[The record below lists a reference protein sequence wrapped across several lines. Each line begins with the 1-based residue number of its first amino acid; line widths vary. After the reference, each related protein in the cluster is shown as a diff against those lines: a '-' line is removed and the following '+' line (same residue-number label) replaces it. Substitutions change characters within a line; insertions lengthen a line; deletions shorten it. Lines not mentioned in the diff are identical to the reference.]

1 MTRERSREGNVDV
14 QHGHRSSGAS
24 SPPPNRRWILPDFVR
39 GKSLTLKQREKGLA
53 FVLITPPLLIVM
65 GLLAYPMYL
74 AVDMSLREGAL
85 IDLAALRE
93 QAYTLANYTEILRDS
108 GTWRSVWISVI
119 YTVGAT
125 APAFGIGLGTAL
137 LLNGR
142 FPGRKLMRPLVLLP
156 WPIPGV
162 AISVIFLWLMDSS
175 YGVVNSI
182 LRQVGLIDQNVG
194 WFTDIDTAMMAVI
207 VPTTWKYY
215 PFFTLVMLAA
225 LQSVPHDL
233 YEAAR
238 VDGAGKIREF
248 FYITWPAIRSPAML
262 AVVIGGL
269 GIFREFDVIFPLTGG
284 GPLSATE
291 TLPIRLYNEAF
302 RYHNLPEASA
312 LGILAIIL
320 IGAAAWYA
328 IRQMRR
334 EFF

>member
-1 MTRERSREGNVDV
+1 MTRAKSREDSVGVH
-14 QHGHRSSGAS
+14 HGHRSNGAP
-24 SPPPNRRWILPDFVR
+24 SPPTKRSNLADIVR
-39 GKSLTLKQREKGLA
+39 GKNLTLRQREKGLA
-53 FVLITPPLLIVM
+53 FVLITPPLLIVI

-74 AVDMSLREGAL
+74 AIDMSLREGAL

-108 GTWRSVWISVI
+108 GTWRSVWISLV
-119 YTVGAT
+119 YTIGAT

-137 LLNGR
+137 LLNGK
-142 FPGRKLMRPLVLLP
+142 FPGRKLLRPFVLLP

-182 LRQVGLIDQNVG
+182 LRQVGVIDQNVG
-194 WFTDIDTAMMAVI
+194 WFTSADTAMIAVI

-215 PFFTLVMLAA
+215 PFFTLVILAA

-238 VDGAGKIREF
+238 VDGAGKLREF

-262 AVVIGGL
+262 SLVIGGL

-284 GPLSATE
+284 GPLGATE
-291 TLPIRLYNEAF
+291 TLPIKLYNEAF

-312 LGILAIIL
+312 LGILAIII